1 MSNAYSGYRLFTRL
15 AVFLLL
21 CAFIGLLIG
30 KPLWI
35 LIIGMLGLI
44 IWHYR
49 QLSRLNFWLW
59 QDRKLT
65 PPQGNGSWEGVFN
78 GIYRLQGK
86 NRRRVGQLA
95 TLLARFRQGA
105 EALPDA
111 AVVLDSEHNIVWCN
125 KLAQL
130 ILGFV
135 WPQDNGQRID
145 NLIRHPDFS
154 AYIKTAQY
162 QEPLEL
168 PSPVSERRL
177 LEIRIMAYGDRQLLL
192 IARDITRIRQ
202 LEGMRKEF
210 VANVSH
216 ELKTP
221 LTVLQ
226 GYLEMMQ
233 SMEEADSLNIKPLI
247 LMQQQTKR
255 MQSMV
260 EQLLVLSRI
269 EDAADINLENTVN
282 MNQLIEV
289 LKEEAKALAQDRYEL
304 SFYCE
309 PGLNPHGNE
318 LQLRSACSNLISNAI
333 RYTEPGGKITV
344 QWRSVASGGLFSVT
358 DTGEGIAAQH
368 TGRLTERFYRVD
380 SARSRQ
386 TGGSGLGL
394 AIVKHA
400 LSHHHSE
407 LNIHSEVGKG
417 SIFSFV
423 IPQHLIERKK

>member
-1 MSNAYSGYRLFTRL
+1 MFDAYSGLRLGIKL
-15 AVFLLL
+15 SSFLVI
-21 CAFIGLLIG
+21 FGIVGLLIDQVLLALFIG
-30 KPLWI
+30 SII
-35 LIIGMLGLI
+35 LLL
-44 IWHYR
+44 WHYR
-49 QLSRLNFWLW
+49 QLNRLNFWLW
-59 QDRKLT
+59 KDRRLT
-65 PPQGNGSWEGVFN
+65 PPQGRGSWEGIFN

-95 TLLARFRQGA
+95 NLLGRFRQGA

-111 AVVLDSEHNIVWCN
+111 AVVLDSDHNILWCN

-154 AYIKTAQY
+154 AYLKNMDY
-162 QEPLEL
+162 LHPLAL
-168 PSPVSERRL
+168 VSPVSDSRL

-192 IARDITRIRQ
+192 IARDITRIHQ

-226 GYLEMMQ
+226 GYLEIMQ
-233 SMEEADSLNIKPLI
+233 GMEEDDSPKNKPLR
-247 LMQQQTKR
+247 LMQQQTER

-260 EQLLVLSRI
+260 EQLLALSRI
-269 EDAADINLENTVN
+269 EDASDIDLSKLVD
-282 MNQLIEV
+282 MDKMMSQLN
-289 LKEEAKALAQDRYEL
+289 EEAKALALDDYQLEFQWDKTLRI
-304 SFYCE
+304 
-309 PGLNPHGNE
+309 HGDE
-318 LQLRSACSNLISNAI
+318 LQLRSACINLISNAI
-333 RYTEPGGKITV
+333 RYTPAGGQVSIS
-344 QWRSVASGGLFSVT
+344 WRRVATGALFSVT
-358 DTGEGIAAQH
+358 DTGFGIAPVH
-368 TGRLTERFYRVD
+368 INRLTERFYRVD
-380 SARSRQ
+380 NARSSK

-394 AIVKHA
+394 ALVKHA

-407 LNIHSEVGKG
+407 LSIQSELGKG
-417 SIFSFV
+417 STFSFV
-423 IPQHLIERKK
+423 IPNHLLEH

>member
-1 MSNAYSGYRLFTRL
+1 MFDSYSGYRLLSRL
-15 AVFLLL
+15 VVYLLL
-21 CAFIGLLIG
+21 SLFVGLLVG
-30 KPLWI
+30 EPLWI
-35 LIIGMLGLI
+35 LLIALLGLVF
-44 IWHYR
+44 WHYR
-49 QLSRLNFWLW
+49 QLARLNFWLW
-59 QDRKLT
+59 RDRKLT
-65 PPQGNGSWEGVFN
+65 PPQGSGSWEGVFN

-86 NRRRVGQLA
+86 NRRRVSQLA
-95 TLLARFRQGA
+95 ALLARFRQGA

-111 AVVLDSEHNIVWCN
+111 AVVLDSEHNILWCN

-130 ILGFV
+130 NLGFV

-154 AYIKTAQY
+154 TYLKSHQY
-162 QEPLEL
+162 KEPLEL
-168 PSPVSERRL
+168 PSPVSDKRL
-177 LEIRIMAYGDRQLLL
+177 LEIRLMAYGDRQLLL
-192 IARDITRIRQ
+192 MARDITRIRQ

-233 SMEEADSLNIKPLI
+233 SMAEPDSMNARPLQ
-247 LMQQQTKR
+247 LMQQQTRR

-269 EDAADINLENTVN
+269 EDATDVNLERTVN
-282 MNQLIEV
+282 MAQLMEV
-289 LKEEAKALAQDRYEL
+289 LKEEAKALAQDDYEVH
-304 SFYCE
+304 FEYDQ
-309 PGLNPHGNE
+309 GLDSHGDE
-318 LQLRSACSNLISNAI
+318 IQLRSACSNLISNAI
-333 RYTEPGGKITV
+333 RYTEPGGTIRV
-344 QWRSVASGGLFSVT
+344 QWRSVATGGFFSVT
-358 DTGEGIAAQH
+358 DTGEGIAPQH
-368 TGRLTERFYRVD
+368 IGRLTERFYRVD

-400 LSHHHSE
+400 LNHHHSE
-407 LNIHSEVGKG
+407 LKISSELGKG
-417 SIFSFV
+417 STFSFV
-423 IPQHLIERKK
+423 IPLHLIVRKH

>member
-111 AVVLDSEHNIVWCN
+111 AVVLDSEHNILWCN

-407 LNIHSEVGKG
+407 LNIQSEVGKG

>member
-1 MSNAYSGYRLFTRL
+1 
-15 AVFLLL
+15 
-21 CAFIGLLIG
+21 
-30 KPLWI
+30 
-35 LIIGMLGLI
+35 
-44 IWHYR
+44 
-49 QLSRLNFWLW
+49 
-59 QDRKLT
+59 
-65 PPQGNGSWEGVFN
+65 
-78 GIYRLQGK
+78 
-86 NRRRVGQLA
+86 
-95 TLLARFRQGA
+95 
-105 EALPDA
+105 
-111 AVVLDSEHNIVWCN
+111 
-125 KLAQL
+125 
-130 ILGFV
+130 
-135 WPQDNGQRID
+135 
-145 NLIRHPDFS
+145 
-154 AYIKTAQY
+154 
-162 QEPLEL
+162 
-168 PSPVSERRL
+168 PVSERRL

-233 SMEEADSLNIKPLI
+233 SMAEPDSMNAKPLA
-247 LMQQQTKR
+247 LMQQQTRR

-282 MNQLIEV
+282 MSQLMEV
-289 LKEEAKALAQDRYEL
+289 LKEEAKALAQDKYEL
-304 SFYCE
+304 SFHCE
-309 PGLNPHGNE
+309 PGLDSHGNE

-333 RYTEPGGKITV
+333 RYTEPGGKISV
-344 QWRSVASGGLFSVT
+344 QWRSVASGGLFSVA
-358 DTGEGIAAQH
+358 DTGEGIAPQH
-368 TGRLTERFYRVD
+368 ISRLTERFYRVD

-407 LNIHSEVGKG
+407 LNISSELGKG
-417 SIFSFV
+417 STFSFV

>member
-1 MSNAYSGYRLFTRL
+1 MFGFIYVRLLFRVPVVYALSRIFTAL
-15 AVFLLL
+15 FAHW
-21 CAFIGLLIG
+21 FIGR

-35 LIIGMLGLI
+35 LIIGLLGLVF
-44 IWHYR
+44 WHYR
-49 QLSRLNFWLW
+49 QLARLNFWLW
-59 QDRKLT
+59 RDRKLT
-65 PPQGNGSWEGVFN
+65 PPQGTGSWEGVFN

-95 TLLARFRQGA
+95 ALLGRFRQGA

-111 AVVLDSEHNIVWCN
+111 AVVLDSEHNILWCN

-130 ILGFV
+130 MLGFV

-154 AYIKTAQY
+154 AYIKAAEY
-162 QEPLEL
+162 KEPLEL
-168 PSPVSERRL
+168 ASPVSERRL

-233 SMEEADSLNIKPLI
+233 SMAEPDSMNAKPLA
-247 LMQQQTKR
+247 LMQQQTRR

-269 EDAADINLENTVN
+269 EDAVDINLENTVN
-282 MNQLIEV
+282 MSQLMEV
-289 LKEEAKALAQDRYEL
+289 LAKKL
-304 SFYCE
+304 
-309 PGLNPHGNE
+309 
-318 LQLRSACSNLISNAI
+318 
-333 RYTEPGGKITV
+333 
-344 QWRSVASGGLFSVT
+344 
-358 DTGEGIAAQH
+358 
-368 TGRLTERFYRVD
+368 
-380 SARSRQ
+380 
-386 TGGSGLGL
+386 
-394 AIVKHA
+394 KH
-400 LSHHHSE
+400 
-407 LNIHSEVGKG
+407 
-417 SIFSFV
+417 
-423 IPQHLIERKK
+423 